1 VEWQRILRN
10 CAEVV
15 RVEILYRDPN
25 RIPAGRL
32 FNFHGKLFQLQFTAE
47 IPNAPR
53 VQRDVVT
60 GQDGSNVGGGP
71 GSGTNGMD
79 TDGRSEANM
88 NNTNSQCSRGSNQ
101 QVEPGSGTHRRQ
113 VTANVGDT
121 AVEEVIPG
129 SEVYKLLLEK
139 GAIGTDGQFVW
150 EDHSVA
156 DEGVRSEVTSFWQEE
171 WLTFV
176 ERMEEADEEQ
186 LHLPEDIMPTFDG
199 LLRNREA
206 QGAGKK
212 QKVAWGP
219 VQPVIQSERIDRSKN
234 VMDKAMEL
242 KEKKKTLGGA
252 TKMTGIIK
260 SNPFHVLQVDELSD
274 LARKIGIHVD
284 TTAID
289 DRMDSDSFG
298 SVNI

>member
-1 VEWQRILRN
+1 
-10 CAEVV
+10 
-15 RVEILYRDPN
+15 
-25 RIPAGRL
+25 
-32 FNFHGKLFQLQFTAE
+32 
-47 IPNAPR
+47 
-53 VQRDVVT
+53 
-60 GQDGSNVGGGP
+60 
-71 GSGTNGMD
+71 MD

-139 GAIGTDGQFVW
+139 GAIGTDGQFIW
-150 EDHSVA
+150 EDHSIA

-171 WLTFV
+171 GPTFA
-176 ERMEEADEEQ
+176 ERMEEAVEEQ

-219 VQPVIQSERIDRSKN
+219 VQPFR
-234 VMDKAMEL
+234 
-242 KEKKKTLGGA
+242 
-252 TKMTGIIK
+252 
-260 SNPFHVLQVDELSD
+260 
-274 LARKIGIHVD
+274 
-284 TTAID
+284 
-289 DRMDSDSFG
+289 
-298 SVNI
+298 